1 MPRPSDG
8 AHLKAQWFHILLA
21 LSSGD
26 LHGSGI
32 VRSVLEQTD
41 GELRLWPA
49 TLYGA
54 LEALA
59 EDGLIRE
66 LGTES
71 RPEGQSERRRYYRI
85 TSTGRQTL
93 ALEADRMA
101 RLARAAHQALD
112 LGRAGAR

>member
-32 VRSVLEQTD
+32 VRAVLEQTD

-66 LGTES
+66 LGAGT
-71 RPEGQSERRRYYRI
+71 RPQESERRRYYRI